1 MISRGSSKGQRL
13 MLAVLVI
20 TLVSLLLTA
29 AVTIPVQAG
38 TTCAGWFDSGRCCD
52 TWWPYEQD
60 LQHRICS
67 TCTSTS
73 CYEFVETRCHTPSKC
88 PD

>member
-29 AVTIPVQAG
+29 AVTIPV
-38 TTCAGWFDSGRCCD
+38 
-52 TWWPYEQD
+52 
-60 LQHRICS
+60 
-67 TCTSTS
+67 
-73 CYEFVETRCHTPSKC
+73 
-88 PD
+88 